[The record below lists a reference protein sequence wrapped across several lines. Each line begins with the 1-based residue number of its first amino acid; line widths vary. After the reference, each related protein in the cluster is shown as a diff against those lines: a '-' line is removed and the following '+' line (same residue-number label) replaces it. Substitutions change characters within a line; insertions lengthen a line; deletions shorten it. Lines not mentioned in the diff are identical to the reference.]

1 MRKLAA
7 AYRQELTLE
16 TQSLYI
22 AELSDLRQDRLELA
36 FRHALRECKFFP
48 TIAEIRDFEE
58 KVQVDPARIEA
69 AHQRLRERLAAQP
82 PVPMLKSVVDEAPKP
97 KREFKPLSPEESE
110 RRLKELIKQ
119 AQHLQDSK

>member
-7 AYRQELTLE
+7 AYRQELTPE
-16 TQSLYI
+16 TVSLYI
-22 AELSDLRQDRLELA
+22 AELADLREDRLELA
-36 FRHALRECKFFP
+36 FRQALRDCKFFP